1 MTGYP
6 TLTLA
11 DDFGFENL
19 DTVHDHTTQFVASLI
34 SSRPKKVVLDLEAVT
49 KFTPFSGCYLASLV
63 KDLLALGIEV
73 EVIRPKHAGASHQLD
88 YLGILAH
95 FLGHPVP
102 TTKRVRSVPL
112 VHLHG
117 KDFDLAIRMSK
128 MVRVSLELTAANF
141 YLVQLCLKELLLNAF
156 DHGQSPK
163 GTFCCAYG
171 LRNLRIVRV
180 CTMDHGMGVLA
191 HLRQNP
197 KYAALTSDAKA
208 LAICVQKGVS
218 GTRWTRGLGLFYVSQ
233 ALLHAGGEITM
244 ASGSATMLLQEGKPP
259 VFGNL
264 PTPFTGT
271 VVNVTFKV
279 RKAYR
284 FILDDL
290 EDK

>member
-1 MTGYP
+1 MTDYP
-6 TLTLA
+6 TLTFP

-19 DTVHDHTTQFVASLI
+19 SAIHDLTTRFVASLGPDG
-34 SSRPKKVVLDLEAVT
+34 PKKVVLDLRCVT

-63 KDLLALGIEV
+63 KDLVSLGINV
-73 EVIRPKHAGASHQLD
+73 EVLRPVHTGASHQLD
-88 YLGILAH
+88 HLGIVAH

-197 KYAALTSDAKA
+197 KYANLTSDTEA
-208 LAICVQKGVS
+208 LALCVRKGVS
-218 GTRWTRGLGLFYVSQ
+218 GTRWTRGLGLFYVTQ
-233 ALLHAGGEITM
+233 ALLHAGGEIAM

-264 PTPFTGT
+264 STPFTGT

-290 EDK
+290 EDR